1 MDELWTLPE
10 LAARAAAALRDV
22 AEQASARVREIP
34 DARTIRWYQTTGL
47 VDRPSALRGRTAL
60 YGRRQ
65 LLQLLAIKH
74 LQAQGR
80 SLAEIQAQLAG
91 MSTEALEELVD
102 LPAPEPAARQTDAV
116 YNNRA
121 EIRARFWTHHRR
133 PDTIAEPALNATT
146 APADEPVSQRANA
159 LAVHGIRLAD
169 DVRLILDH
177 PASPLDPTDIQA
189 VREAAAPLLDAL
201 ARRGLIAN
209 QPQTKE
215 PA

>member
-47 VDRPSALRGRTAL
+47 IDRPNALRGRTAL

-102 LPAPEPAARQTDAV
+102 LPDPKPAAHQTDAV
-116 YNNRA
+116 YNNRS
-121 EIRARFWTHHRR
+121 EIRARFWTHQR
-133 PDTIAEPALNATT
+133 PDTIAEPALNAT
-146 APADEPVSQRANA
+146 AAAADEAASQRANA
-159 LAVHGIRLAD
+159 LAVQGIRLAD

-177 PASPLDPTDIQA
+177 PTSPLDPTDIQA

-209 QPQTKE
+209 HPQTKE